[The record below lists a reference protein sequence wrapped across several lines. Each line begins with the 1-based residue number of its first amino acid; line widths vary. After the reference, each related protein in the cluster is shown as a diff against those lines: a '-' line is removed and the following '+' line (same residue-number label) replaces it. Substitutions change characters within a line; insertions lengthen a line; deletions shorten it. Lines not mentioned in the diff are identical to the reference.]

1 MIELYNNLTIEQLN
15 TIFKKNKR
23 STYLLKCLYLS
34 ALLDIFLFFS
44 KGLNLFSLDLVFAD
58 ILVLLTLV
66 FSLFALYKE
75 CAILYSKEKL
85 YKETVSN
92 TLIKTQFTKNK
103 IIFFY
108 KDYITSLTIDQ
119 NTDTSRFTLNKQPD
133 IIFIT
138 INNILI
144 ATKNS
149 ISEEQYNQL
158 SNLFEQYKNNYRPT
172 IINKEDYLY
181 ECPLFNSFFLHMLF
195 FVYNK
200 IKPLS
205 NYSYIDIIMLV
216 LSAIDLL
223 TLQLNLYTYF
233 IIRITVFM
241 IYAIN
246 NSCFRYKAMK
256 NIGYINKT
264 TSIKFTESDYAIAYN
279 GKYVSHSPLNQMIKV
294 SKLNHFYYIQTLT
307 DVLFIKEKDYTR
319 LKNIIHNDF
328 VQ

>member
-15 TIFKKNKR
+15 ILFKKYKR
-23 STYLLKCLYLS
+23 STYLLKCLFLT
-34 ALLDIFLFFS
+34 ALLDIILFSS
-44 KGLNLFSLDLVFAD
+44 KGLNLFSLDLIFAD
-58 ILVLLTLV
+58 ILILLILV
-66 FSLFALYKE
+66 FSLYALYQE
-75 CAILYSKEKL
+75 CAIIYSKEKL
-85 YKETVSN
+85 YTETISS

-108 KDYITSLTIDQ
+108 KDHTISLTIDQ

-138 INNILI
+138 INNMLI

-149 ISEEQYNQL
+149 LSEEQYNQL
-158 SNLFEQYKNNYRPT
+158 FSLFEQYKNNYQPT
-172 IINKEDYLY
+172 IINKEDCLY

-195 FVYNK
+195 FIYDK

-205 NYSYIDIIMLV
+205 NYSYIDMIMLIF
-216 LSAIDLL
+216 SIIDLL
-223 TLQLNLYTYF
+223 TFQFNLYIYF
-233 IIRITVFM
+233 IIRIIVFM
-241 IYAIN
+241 IYAIK
-246 NSCFRYKAMK
+246 NSRFRYKTMK

-264 TSIKFTESDYAIAYN
+264 TSIKFLENDYAIVYN
-279 GKYVSHSPLNQMIKV
+279 GKYISHGLLSQMIKI

-307 DVLFIKEKDYTR
+307 DVLFIKEKDYIK
-319 LKNIIHNDF
+319 LKNMIQNDF